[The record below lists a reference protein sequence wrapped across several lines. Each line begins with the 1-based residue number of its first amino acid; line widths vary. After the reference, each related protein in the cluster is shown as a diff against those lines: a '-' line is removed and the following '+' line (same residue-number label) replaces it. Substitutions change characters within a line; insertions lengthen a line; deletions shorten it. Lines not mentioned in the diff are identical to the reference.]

1 MSLPRTVAEVLSE
14 HVTLE
19 LESPDRLYLNLYV
32 PRLQYPGG
40 AVGFFRHH
48 RGQPFASSAL
58 MAPMTR
64 AFVRSMESYCREG
77 GIPVITFRPGER
89 KDDVAQ
95 AYLARCDGQEGI
107 LFAGKAQEKA
117 RVFRT
122 EKRRNPETGRT
133 YPWIS
138 WSTAMVNAWY
148 FYGLDAEFG
157 PFFLKYG
164 TYFPYTGRFCLNGH
178 EYLKRQA
185 ARRGIAFE
193 ALDNGIAWCDDPAR
207 VQRIADG
214 LSPAKIEAFVRKW
227 IRRLPCAYT
236 KEDRAARY
244 RYDISVLQ
252 AEFALTQVFDRPRSG
267 RVFFEEVIRENLD
280 LGRPS
285 QVALIFDRRVTKR
298 TPSRFRTRVITE
310 GVVPSL
316 HIDYKHSRCKQ
327 YFKEGR
333 ALRTETTIND
343 ARDFS
348 IGKRLCNL
356 PALREVGFQANRRL
370 LGVQR
375 LSHDPIAGQEAF
387 ERVTRPAEVDGQRA
401 SALRFEDPRVHMVL
415 ACLLVFR
422 FLAHGFA
429 NKDLRALLAPLL
441 GIDPAL
447 MTQGRMTYQLRRL
460 RLHGLIERI
469 PHTHRYR
476 VTEFG
481 FRTAL
486 VFSRTYA
493 RILRPTLAHACANAP
508 PVHSRLRK
516 QFDRLEALI
525 DQSVEWARVA

>member
-1 MSLPRTVAEVLSE
+1 
-14 HVTLE
+14 
-19 LESPDRLYLNLYV
+19 
-32 PRLQYPGG
+32 
-40 AVGFFRHH
+40 
-48 RGQPFASSAL
+48 
-58 MAPMTR
+58 
-64 AFVRSMESYCREG
+64 
-77 GIPVITFRPGER
+77 
-89 KDDVAQ
+89 
-95 AYLARCDGQEGI
+95 
-107 LFAGKAQEKA
+107 
-117 RVFRT
+117 
-122 EKRRNPETGRT
+122 
-133 YPWIS
+133 
-138 WSTAMVNAWY
+138 MVNAWY
-148 FYGLDAEFG
+148 FYGLDDDFG

-185 ARRGIAFE
+185 TRRGIAFE
-193 ALDNGIAWCDDPAR
+193 ALDNGIASCEDPAR
-207 VQRIADG
+207 LQRIADG
-214 LSPAKIEAFVRKW
+214 LSPAKIEVLVRKW
-227 IRRLPCAYT
+227 MRQLPSPFT
-236 KEDRAARY
+236 REDRAAGY

-267 RVFFEEVIRENLD
+267 RVFFEEVIKENLD

-285 QVALIFDRRVTKR
+285 RVALIFDRRVTKQ

-327 YFKEGR
+327 YFKEGQ

-343 ARDFS
+343 ARDFD

-356 PALREVGFQANRRL
+356 PALREVGFKANRRL

-375 LSHDPIAGQEAF
+375 LSHDPIAGAEAF
-387 ERVTRPAEVDGQRA
+387 ERVTRPAEVNGQRA
-401 SALRFEDPRVHMVL
+401 SALRFEDPRVQVVL
-415 ACLLVFR
+415 SCLVMFR

-476 VTEFG
+476 VTELG
-481 FRTAL
+481 FRTAF

-493 RILRPTLAHACANAP
+493 RVLRPILAHVCANAP
-508 PVHSRLRK
+508 PIHSRLRAQLDK
-516 QFDRLEALI
+516 LQTII
-525 DQSVEWARVA
+525 DNSVDHAKVA

>member
-1 MSLPRTVAEVLSE
+1 MSLPRTVADVLAE

-19 LESPDRLYLNLYV
+19 IESIDRVYLNLYV
-32 PRLQYPGG
+32 PRLQYPAG
-40 AVGFFRHH
+40 AVGFFRNH
-48 RGQPFASSAL
+48 RGKPFASSAL

-64 AFVRSMESYCREG
+64 AFVRSMESWCQSQ

-95 AYLARCDGQEGI
+95 AYLARSDGREGI

-148 FYGLDAEFG
+148 FYGLDSEFG
-157 PFFLKYG
+157 PFFLKYC
-164 TYFPYTGRFCLNGH
+164 TYFPYTGRFCLNAH

-193 ALDNGIAWCDDPAR
+193 ALDNGIASCEDPAR
-207 VQRIADG
+207 VQRIADH
-214 LSPAKIEAFVRKW
+214 LSRAKIETFVRKW
-227 IRRLPCAYT
+227 IRRLPCAFT
-236 KEDRAARY
+236 KQDRAAGY
-244 RYDISVLQ
+244 RYDISILQ
-252 AEFALTQVFDRPRSG
+252 AEFALTQVFDRPLAG
-267 RVFFEEVIRENLD
+267 RVFFEEVIRQNLD

-285 QVALIFDRRVTKR
+285 QVALIFDRRLTRR
-298 TPSRFRTRVITE
+298 TPGRFRTRVITE

-356 PALREVGFQANRRL
+356 STLREVGFSANRRL
-370 LGVQR
+370 LRVQR
-375 LSHDPIAGQEAF
+375 LSHDPIAGHDAF
-387 ERVTRPAEVDGQRA
+387 ERATRPAQVEGQRA
-401 SALRFEDPRVHMVL
+401 SALRFEDPRVQIVL
-415 ACLLVFR
+415 ACLLMFR

-469 PHTHRYR
+469 PNTHRYR
-476 VTEFG
+476 VTELG
-481 FRTAL
+481 FRTAF

-493 RILRPTLAHACANAP
+493 RILRPMLAHACANAP
-508 PVHSRLRK
+508 PVHSTLRAH
-516 QFDRLEALI
+516 FDRLETLI
-525 DQSVEWARVA
+525 DHSVDDAKVT

>member
-1 MSLPRTVAEVLSE
+1 MSLPRTVADVLAE

-32 PRLQYPGG
+32 PRLQYPAG
-40 AVGFFRHH
+40 AVGFFRDH

-64 AFVRSMESYCREG
+64 AFVRSMESYCRTHD
-77 GIPVITFRPGER
+77 IPVITFRPGER

-95 AYLARCDGQEGI
+95 AYLARCDGGDGI

-117 RVFRT
+117 RVYRT
-122 EKRRNPETGRT
+122 EKRRNPQTGRS

-148 FYGLDAEFG
+148 FYGLDRDFG
-157 PFFLKYG
+157 PFFLKYS

-178 EYLKRQA
+178 EFLKHQA

-193 ALDNGIAWCDDPAR
+193 ALDNGIASCSDPAR

-214 LSPAKIEAFVRKW
+214 LSPAKIETFVRRW
-227 IRRLPCAYT
+227 MRRLPCAFT
-236 KEDRAARY
+236 TQDRAAGY
-244 RYDISVLQ
+244 RYDISILQ

-267 RVFFEEVIRENLD
+267 RVFFEEVIRQNLD

-298 TPSRFRTRVITE
+298 TPGRFRTRVITE

-348 IGKRLCNL
+348 IGKRLQNL
-356 PALREVGFQANRRL
+356 PALREVGFSANRRL

-375 LSHDPIAGQEAF
+375 LSHDPIAGAKAF

-401 SALRFEDPRVHMVL
+401 SALRFEDPRVQMVL
-415 ACLLVFR
+415 ACLMMFR

-441 GIDPAL
+441 GMDPAL
-447 MTQGRMTYQLRRL
+447 MTQGRMTYHLRRL

-481 FRTAL
+481 FRTAF

-493 RILRPTLAHACANAP
+493 RVLRPVLADVCANAP
-508 PVHSRLRK
+508 PIPSPLRAR
-516 QFDRLEALI
+516 FDSLQILL
-525 DQSVEWARVA
+525 DQSIDEAKVA

>member
-1 MSLPRTVAEVLSE
+1 MTLRPSVAEVLSD

-19 LESPDRLYLNLYV
+19 IESIDRLYLNLYV
-32 PRLQYPGG
+32 PRLQYPAG
-40 AVGFFRHH
+40 AVGFFRNH
-48 RGQPFASSAL
+48 RGMPFASSAL

-64 AFVRSMESYCREG
+64 AFVRSMESYCRER
-77 GIPVITFRPGER
+77 GIPVITFRAGER

-95 AYLARCDGQEGI
+95 AYLARCGGQEGI

-122 EKRRNPETGRT
+122 EKRRNPETGRS

-148 FYGLDAEFG
+148 FYGLDAESG

-164 TYFPYTGRFCLNGH
+164 TYFPYTGRFCFNGH
-178 EYLKRQA
+178 EYLKHQA
-185 ARRGIAFE
+185 TRRGIAFE
-193 ALDNGIAWCDDPAR
+193 PLDNGIASTDDPAGL
-207 VQRIADG
+207 QRIADH
-214 LSPAKIEAFVRKW
+214 LSPAKIEALVRKW
-227 IRRLPCAYT
+227 MRRLPSPYT
-236 KEDRAARY
+236 KEDRAAGY
-244 RYDISVLQ
+244 RYDISILQ
-252 AEFALTQVFDRPRSG
+252 AEFALTQVFDQPLTG
-267 RVFFEEVIRENLD
+267 RVFFEEVIKENLD

-285 QVALIFDRRVTKR
+285 QVALVFDRRVTKQ
-298 TPSRFRTRVITE
+298 TPGKFRTRVITE

-333 ALRTETTIND
+333 ALRTETTVND
-343 ARDFS
+343 ARDFG
-348 IGKRLCNL
+348 IGKRLQNL
-356 PALREVGFQANRRL
+356 PILREVGFKANRRL

-375 LSHDPIAGQEAF
+375 LSHDPIAGTEAF
-387 ERVTRPAEVDGQRA
+387 ERVTRPAVVGTQRV
-401 SALRFEDPRVHMVL
+401 SALRFEDPRVQVL
-415 ACLLVFR
+415 LSCLMMFR

-460 RLHGLIERI
+460 HLHGLIERI

-493 RILRPTLAHACANAP
+493 RVLRPILAQGCPNAP
-508 PVHSRLRK
+508 PIPSRLRAR
-516 QFDRLEALI
+516 FDSLQVLI
-525 DQSVEWARVA
+525 DQSVDRAKVA